1 MKEQMVKYLEIVQDK
16 QAAQQLMDMANAS
29 RAKPEEIKAVQAELG
44 AW

>member
-1 MKEQMVKYLEIVQDK
+1 MKQNVIKYLHVVQDK
-16 QAAQQLMDMANAS
+16 KAAQELLDMANAS